1 MFGDVKFVCVGGSP
15 TRMEAFAKYMAKELG
30 LDHPGAEYPNI
41 CAGTD
46 RYAMFKVGPVLSV
59 SHGIGIPS
67 TSVMLHEVI
76 KLLYHARCSDVTVI
90 RIGTSGGI
98 GLEPGS
104 VVVTQQAV
112 DASFSPMFE
121 QMVLGKRVVQRT
133 DLDQELAK
141 ELMQCA
147 TDLPEFPTVLAKT
160 MCTSDF
166 YEGQGRLD
174 GALCSYTEKDKQD
187 YLRAAHAAGIRN
199 IEMESSVLAAMCSA
213 CGIPVAVVCVTL
225 LNRLDGDQVPP
236 AQPRTPR
243 GPRAHT
249 DPRGHHPAG
258 AQVGRGCTQAPWEVS
273 RTNVPGLSEEAAAAA
288 SFGQTELRSSCLR
301 QVDGIAGGEQGEA
314 PLSRTLAALSPPQA
328 ATGVRVCGTVEPGR
342 KRPSREPA
350 PSWQQSGGEG
360 RGVAGGGSRAQ
371 SLPRPGLPGACKSW
385 GGGGGARTGGTATR
399 GQRRAHGGDQGP
411 HREGRRAPH
420 SDRCS
425 GAKARPPPRSQGG
438 SSRVHSGGTGRDL
451 GVPVGESRG
460 GGSGEGPGRGM
471 QGAGGGGRGEG
482 PRQGG
487 GHGWGPEL
495 GTVRSLLQAGQA
507 TPTPTTPTLCR
518 CEQGLAFRAAGAGAR
533 WAPRCVLRGPGVQV
547 CAGFKVSRGRR
558 TCSGAADAFRR
569 RACAFPSVFSLGAET
584 RWN

>member
-1 MFGDVKFVCVGGSP
+1 MRKVGSSAEETKGKDARVTPPWTCSKATEVALSCAGWEGDPWEGGPGQCLVSAPPMFPTRVLCSPGAAKVLRRMPTRGAAGCTGRRARSRRGLRVPVPGRGSMCGAAGPCHPPIRATRILGTPGTSTTAATGLRCSANLSPSSRDSGHFVQPANPNVATMPEDVLYHLSLSTSTHDLPAMFGDVKFVCVGGSP

-288 SFGQTELRSSCLR
+288 SFGQTDESSGLNPSLPHSPTQQITNDLARVLRSFS
-301 QVDGIAGGEQGEA
+301 
-314 PLSRTLAALSPPQA
+314 
-328 ATGVRVCGTVEPGR
+328 
-342 KRPSREPA
+342 
-350 PSWQQSGGEG
+350 
-360 RGVAGGGSRAQ
+360 
-371 SLPRPGLPGACKSW
+371 
-385 GGGGGARTGGTATR
+385 
-399 GQRRAHGGDQGP
+399 
-411 HREGRRAPH
+411 
-420 SDRCS
+420 
-425 GAKARPPPRSQGG
+425 
-438 SSRVHSGGTGRDL
+438 
-451 GVPVGESRG
+451 PVGPLATFFPYNISDMLASVP
-460 GGSGEGPGRGM
+460 GSIC
-471 QGAGGGGRGEG
+471 
-482 PRQGG
+482 
-487 GHGWGPEL
+487 L
-495 GTVRSLLQAGQA
+495 S
-507 TPTPTTPTLCR
+507 
-518 CEQGLAFRAAGAGAR
+518 
-533 WAPRCVLRGPGVQV
+533 
-547 CAGFKVSRGRR
+547 
-558 TCSGAADAFRR
+558 SG
-569 RACAFPSVFSLGAET
+569 
-584 RWN
+584 

>member
-1 MFGDVKFVCVGGSP
+1 MGGGAAYRDLCRPCQPLRSAASEKDAVSPWAGLPGVLLLFPGEGSEILAVLITRSTRNTPRGRLQGHTCGVVGGKGVSSTRAFGGTVFLLHLLGDPWHSPAPAVGFLTGERMASSGSQTKTRGNHSGHFVQPANPNVATMPEDVLYHLSLSTSTHDLPAMFGDVKFVCVGGSP

-273 RTNVPGLSEEAAAAA
+273 RMNVPGLSEEAAAAA
-288 SFGQTELRSSCLR
+288 SFGQTDLGSM
-301 QVDGIAGGEQGEA
+301 GGV
-314 PLSRTLAALSPPQA
+314 T
-328 ATGVRVCGTVEPGR
+328 
-342 KRPSREPA
+342 PA
-350 PSWQQSGGEG
+350 PNRKEPPAIWVLAGRRRLHPKVCSGYFSGF
-360 RGVAGGGSRAQ
+360 S
-371 SLPRPGLPGACKSW
+371 KSW
-385 GGGGGARTGGTATR
+385 
-399 GQRRAHGGDQGP
+399 
-411 HREGRRAPH
+411 
-420 SDRCS
+420 C
-425 GAKARPPPRSQGG
+425 
-438 SSRVHSGGTGRDL
+438 L
-451 GVPVGESRG
+451 
-460 GGSGEGPGRGM
+460 
-471 QGAGGGGRGEG
+471 
-482 PRQGG
+482 
-487 GHGWGPEL
+487 
-495 GTVRSLLQAGQA
+495 
-507 TPTPTTPTLCR
+507 
-518 CEQGLAFRAAGAGAR
+518 
-533 WAPRCVLRGPGVQV
+533 
-547 CAGFKVSRGRR
+547 
-558 TCSGAADAFRR
+558 
-569 RACAFPSVFSLGAET
+569 PSVQALGLQ
-584 RWN
+584 